1 MQDSE
6 LRRQAKG
13 QSEKILKARR
23 KCVSLF
29 SQQRGAAAVF
39 SRALPLSAPFPEIWL
54 LIFCHFPWCWNY
66 TKGIED
72 GKPCGKGDTELQT
85 QDSISRIGTVQFSWP
100 KIERKQEHI
109 IQKGSNSSS
118 FFYVFAG
125 NKSSCLNVVCHKLRK
140 STSND
145 MVAGILGQWRS
156 HYIFYF
162 QV

>member
-1 MQDSE
+1 M
-6 LRRQAKG
+6 
-13 QSEKILKARR
+13 
-23 KCVSLF
+23 
-29 SQQRGAAAVF
+29 
-39 SRALPLSAPFPEIWL
+39 
-54 LIFCHFPWCWNY
+54 
-66 TKGIED
+66 GIED

-145 MVAGILGQWRS
+145 MVAGILEQ
-156 HYIFYF
+156 
-162 QV
+162 